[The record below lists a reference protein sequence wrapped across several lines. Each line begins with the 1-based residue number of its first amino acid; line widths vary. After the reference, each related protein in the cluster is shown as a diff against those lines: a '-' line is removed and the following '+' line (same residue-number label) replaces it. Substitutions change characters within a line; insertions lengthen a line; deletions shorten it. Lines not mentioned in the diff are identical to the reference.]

1 MNFFFLLAH
10 DEIKGFLNIP
20 KFQNR
25 GKFFKK
31 NIKLYE
37 YKIVNKNWQVEECK
51 CKYDKFFWEL
61 SSDDFSTNSIFG
73 IHKENEIKSKNIREL
88 KKLNNLSST
97 YPDFRGNNKV
107 LLNGAGFSSYQSDY
121 PYEMIHKNG
130 SILSPLNILLNNKAN
145 NNLVFFRNIFYLPL
159 KESFEIYIIDIKK
172 FKILKKFICKTNEL
186 NILNIENQY
195 LKNNNYLFSN
205 KYIGIPI
212 FYSEFNKQISLE
224 HTHPP
229 HEYILSNDRFKTIG
243 KIKKEIYEKIFK

>member
-1 MNFFFLLAH
+1 ML
-10 DEIKGFLNIP
+10 D
-20 KFQNR
+20 
-25 GKFFKK
+25 
-31 NIKLYE
+31 
-37 YKIVNKNWQVEECK
+37 
-51 CKYDKFFWEL
+51 
-61 SSDDFSTNSIFG
+61 
-73 IHKENEIKSKNIREL
+73 
-88 KKLNNLSST
+88 
-97 YPDFRGNNKV
+97 
-107 LLNGAGFSSYQSDY
+107 GAGFSSYQSDY
-121 PYEMIHKNG
+121 PYEMVYKNG

-159 KESFEIYIIDIKK
+159 KENFEIYIINIKK

-195 LKNNNYLFSN
+195 LKNDNYLFSN

-229 HEYILSNDRFKTIG
+229 HEYILSDDRFKTVG